1 MIKQSR
7 KLSVQKSKT
16 QRKHNGYNNVLHAFT
31 TKVPSKHKTAT
42 KHGFLSLSLSLSRKI
57 ASVVSALALSTLTFL
72 LPQTLQAQTPQNS
85 QNPQSTDE
93 KIKQLEKELRLLEL
107 QKQID
112 QAKKEQSSNKPAD
125 KATDDS
131 SATSPVQTTQNTP
144 QKPTKHYD
152 YGYDRSGS
160 FVGVELGYGELL
172 NTANTNYGELREKD
186 GGFKYG
192 LLLGYN
198 KFFIKY
204 FGIRFYGNAN
214 VTQVKDKANGDW
226 VYRLNYGANL
236 DALANFLATDYADFG
251 AFVGLG
257 VGGQTYFFTGQ
268 NKEVL
273 DAFESMGV
281 NVSYTSVDVGLNV
294 GLRTNIAKHLGI
306 EVAARV
312 PFIKHNM
319 FEVKGAYVLQ
329 ETYSISAR
337 LLWNF

>member
-1 MIKQSR
+1 M
-7 KLSVQKSKT
+7 
-16 QRKHNGYNNVLHAFT
+16 
-31 TKVPSKHKTAT
+31 
-42 KHGFLSLSLSLSRKI
+42 
-57 ASVVSALALSTLTFL
+57 
-72 LPQTLQAQTPQNS
+72 LQAQTP

-125 KATDDS
+125 KPADKLTDKPTDDS
-131 SATSPVQTTQNTP
+131 SATSPAQSTQNTP
-144 QKPTKHYD
+144 QKPAKHYD

-172 NTANTNYGELREKD
+172 SSTSAVAYKEKD

-198 KFFIKY
+198 KFFVKY

-214 VTQVKDKANGDW
+214 VTQVKDKASSDW
-226 VYRLNYGANL
+226 LFRLNYGVNL
-236 DALANFLATDYADFG
+236 DAIANFLATDYADFG

-273 DAFESMGV
+273 DAFESAGGK
-281 NVSYTSVDVGLNV
+281 VSYTSVDVGLNV
-294 GLRTNIAKHLGI
+294 GLRTNIAKHFGI

-312 PFIKHNM
+312 PFIKHNLL
-319 FEVKGAYVLQ
+319 ESKGAYVLQ

-337 LLWNF
+337 LLWNY

>member
-1 MIKQSR
+1 M
-7 KLSVQKSKT
+7 
-16 QRKHNGYNNVLHAFT
+16 
-31 TKVPSKHKTAT
+31 
-42 KHGFLSLSLSLSRKI
+42 
-57 ASVVSALALSTLTFL
+57 
-72 LPQTLQAQTPQNS
+72 
-85 QNPQSTDE
+85 
-93 KIKQLEKELRLLEL
+93 EL

-131 SATSPVQTTQNTP
+131 SATSTTQSIQTTQTIP

-152 YGYDRSGS
+152 YGYDRSGL

-172 NTANTNYGELREKD
+172 NTVSTNYGVLKEKD

-198 KFFIKY
+198 KFFVKY

-214 VTQVKDKANGDW
+214 VTQVKDKASGDW
-226 VYRLNYGANL
+226 LFRLNYGANL
-236 DALANFLATDYADFG
+236 DAIANFLATDYADLG

-273 DAFESMGV
+273 DTFESMGV
-281 NVSYTSVDVGLNV
+281 KVSYTSIDVGLNV

-306 EVAARV
+306 EVAARA

>member
-1 MIKQSR
+1 MQQKCQAST
-7 KLSVQKSKT
+7 KLRTRRDS
-16 QRKHNGYNNVLHAFT
+16 
-31 TKVPSKHKTAT
+31 
-42 KHGFLSLSLSLSRKI
+42 SLSLSRKI
-57 ASVVSALALSTLTFL
+57 ASVVSALALSALTLTSTAS
-72 LPQTLQAQTPQNS
+72 TLQAQTP

-112 QAKKEQSSNKPAD
+112 QAKKEQSSKPAD

-131 SATSPVQTTQNTP
+131 SATSLVQTTQNTP

-172 NTANTNYGELREKD
+172 NTASTNYDVLKEKD

-214 VTQVKDKANGDW
+214 VTQVKDKASSDL
-226 VYRLNYGANL
+226 VFRLNYGVNL
-236 DALANFLATDYADFG
+236 DVLANFLATDYADLG

-273 DAFESMGV
+273 DTFESMGGK
-281 NVSYTSVDVGLNV
+281 VSYTSVDVGLNV
-294 GLRTNIAKHLGI
+294 GLRTNIAKHFGI

-337 LLWNF
+337 LLWNY

>member
-1 MIKQSR
+1 M
-7 KLSVQKSKT
+7 
-16 QRKHNGYNNVLHAFT
+16 
-31 TKVPSKHKTAT
+31 
-42 KHGFLSLSLSLSRKI
+42 
-57 ASVVSALALSTLTFL
+57 
-72 LPQTLQAQTPQNS
+72 LQAQTP

-125 KATDDS
+125 KPADKLTDKATDDS
-131 SATSPVQTTQNTP
+131 SATSPAQSTQNTP
-144 QKPTKHYD
+144 QKPAKHYD

-172 NTANTNYGELREKD
+172 SSISAYKEKD

-198 KFFIKY
+198 KFFVKY
-204 FGIRFYGNAN
+204 FCIRFYGNAN
-214 VTQVKDKANGDW
+214 VTQVKDKASGDW
-226 VYRLNYGANL
+226 LFRLNYGVNL
-236 DALANFLATDYADFG
+236 DAIANFLATDYADFG

-273 DAFESMGV
+273 DAFESAGGK
-281 NVSYTSVDVGLNV
+281 VSYTSVDVGLNV
-294 GLRTNIAKHLGI
+294 GLRTNIAKHFGI

-312 PFIKHNM
+312 PFIKHNLL
-319 FEVKGAYVLQ
+319 EPKGAYVLQ

-337 LLWNF
+337 LLWNY

>member
-1 MIKQSR
+1 MERTMSYTRIYNKSAKQAQNLRIKTR
-7 KLSVQKSKT
+7 
-16 QRKHNGYNNVLHAFT
+16 F
-31 TKVPSKHKTAT
+31 
-42 KHGFLSLSLSLSRKI
+42 LSLSLSRKI
-57 ASVVSALALSTLTFL
+57 ASAVYAIALSILASTTF
-72 LPQTLQAQTPQNS
+72 TLQAQT
-85 QNPQSTDE
+85 PQSTDE

-112 QAKKEQSSNKPAD
+112 QAKKEQSSNNPTD
-125 KATDDS
+125 KAADDS
-131 SATSPVQTTQNTP
+131 SATSPTQTTQTTP

-152 YGYDRSGS
+152 YGYDRSGL
-160 FVGVELGYGELL
+160 FVGVELGYGEIKASSDTHLG
-172 NTANTNYGELREKD
+172 AASEEYGGL
-186 GGFKYG
+186 KYG

-214 VTQVKDKANGDW
+214 VTQVKDKTSSDW
-226 VYRLNYGANL
+226 LYRLNYGVNL
-236 DALANFLATDYADFG
+236 DAIANFLATDYADLG

-268 NKEVL
+268 TKETL
-273 DAFESMGV
+273 DALESTGAGI
-281 NVSYTSVDVGLNV
+281 VSYTNIDVGLNV

-312 PFIKHNM
+312 PFIKNNLFDVANGVGYSRLDMH
-319 FEVKGAYVLQ
+319 